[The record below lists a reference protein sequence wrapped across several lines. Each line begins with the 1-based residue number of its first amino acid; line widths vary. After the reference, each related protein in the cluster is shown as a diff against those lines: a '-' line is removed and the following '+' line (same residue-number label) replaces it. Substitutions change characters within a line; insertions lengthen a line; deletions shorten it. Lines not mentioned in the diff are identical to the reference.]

1 MSPEGLFMSDHDER
15 RRFQRIDFDAPT
27 ELRQGDRRWPV
38 KLLDVSL
45 KGMLVERPQQWDADL
60 SQDFDAIIHLDRGVR
75 VQMQVELRHEEPAR
89 LGFVCLYIDVE
100 SMSHLH
106 RLVELNL
113 ADSTEMMRE
122 LRELIEEYN
131 LLAD

>member
-1 MSPEGLFMSDHDER
+1 MTDHDER

-45 KGMLVERPQQWDADL
+45 KGLLVRRPEPWDADL
-60 SQDFDAIIHLDRGVR
+60 TQDFDAIIHLDCDVR
-75 VQMQVELRHEEPAR
+75 VQMQVELRHEEDTR
-89 LGFVCLYIDVE
+89 LGFICLYIDVE

-122 LRELIEEYN
+122 LRELIE
-131 LLAD
+131 

>member
-1 MSPEGLFMSDHDER
+1 MCDHDER

-45 KGMLVERPQQWDADL
+45 KGMLVKCPEPWDADL
-60 SQDFDAIIHLDRGVR
+60 TQDFDAVIHLNSEVR
-75 VQMQVELRHEEPAR
+75 VQMQVELRHEEPTR
-89 LGFVCLYIDVE
+89 LGFVCLYIDVD

-113 ADSTEMMRE
+113 ADGTEMMRE
-122 LRELIEEYN
+122 LRELIEE
-131 LLAD
+131 

>member
-1 MSPEGLFMSDHDER
+1 MSPEGFLMTDHDER

-45 KGMLVERPQQWDADL
+45 KGLLVRRPEPWDADL
-60 SQDFDAIIHLDRGVR
+60 TQDFDAIIHLDCDVR
-75 VQMQVELRHEEPAR
+75 VQMQVELRHEEDTR
-89 LGFVCLYIDVE
+89 LGFICLYIDVE

-122 LRELIEEYN
+122 LRELIE
-131 LLAD
+131 

>member
-1 MSPEGLFMSDHDER
+1 MTTSSNNR

-38 KLLDVSL
+38 KLLDLSL
-45 KGMLVERPQQWDADL
+45 KGLLVERPQPWNADL
-60 SQDFDAIIHLDRGVR
+60 SQDFDAIIHLDPHTHVR
-75 VQMQVELRHEEPAR
+75 MQVELRHEEAQR
-89 LGFVCLYIDVE
+89 LGFVCLYIDLD

-106 RLVELNL
+106 RLVELNV

-122 LRELIEEYN
+122 LRELIE
-131 LLAD
+131 

>member
-1 MSPEGLFMSDHDER
+1 MSDHDER

-27 ELRQGDRRWPV
+27 ELRQGDRRWPA

-45 KGMLVERPQQWDADL
+45 KGMLVERPKQWDADL

>member
-1 MSPEGLFMSDHDER
+1 MSDHDER

-45 KGMLVERPQQWDADL
+45 KGMLVKCPEPWDADL
-60 SQDFDAIIHLDRGVR
+60 TQDFDAVIHLNSEVR
-75 VQMQVELRHEEPAR
+75 VQMQVELRHEEPTR
-89 LGFVCLYIDVE
+89 LGFVCLYIDVD

-113 ADSTEMMRE
+113 ADGTEMMRE
-122 LRELIEEYN
+122 LRELIEE
-131 LLAD
+131 

>member
-1 MSPEGLFMSDHDER
+1 MSNHDER
-15 RRFQRIDFDAPT
+15 RRFQRIAFDAPT

-38 KLLDVSL
+38 KLLDLSL
-45 KGMLVERPQQWDADL
+45 KGLLIQRPEPWDADAT
-60 SQDFDAIIHLDRGVR
+60 QDFDAVIHLSDQQTQLR
-75 VQMQVELRHEEPAR
+75 MQVELRHEEPDR
-89 LGFVCLYIDVE
+89 LGFVCLHIDLD

-122 LRELIEEYN
+122 LRELIE
-131 LLAD
+131 D

>member
-1 MSPEGLFMSDHDER
+1 MSNHDER
-15 RRFQRIDFDAPT
+15 RRFQRIAFDAPT

-38 KLLDVSL
+38 KLLDLSL
-45 KGMLVERPQQWDADL
+45 KGLLIQPPESWDADL
-60 SQDFDAIIHLDRGVR
+60 TQDFDALIHLNDGQTQVC
-75 VQMQVELRHEEPAR
+75 MQVELRHEEPDR
-89 LGFVCLYIDVE
+89 LGFICLYIDIK

-122 LRELIEEYN
+122 LRELIE
-131 LLAD
+131 D